1 MRHLAVIPTR
11 YEPERV
17 TALVD
22 LVWREVSTL
31 IVMDNGH
38 EEPLDLPEQVRVV
51 DTRGDAIYRQWNKAW
66 ATAVHEGYDYL
77 TLLNDDIR
85 ILEGTLPLL
94 LDALACRPS
103 YGVVYPDK
111 YVPLSVGLPSEPTFD
126 VVRSPYPERT
136 LTGFAFTSRVS
147 MFDEPPFDEGF
158 HWWAGDDAFDRKVRV
173 AGFAVARYKG
183 LPIEHESDS
192 ERNGWARR
200 PELLHL
206 AQQDLARWNAMS
218 R

>member
-11 YEPERV
+11 YEPERLQ
-17 TALVD
+17 ALVD
-22 LVWREVSTL
+22 IVWREVSTL

-51 DTRGDAIYRQWNKAW
+51 DTRGAGIYGMWNTAW
-66 ATAVHEGYDYL
+66 ATATHEGFDFL

-94 LDALACRPS
+94 AEALAVHPS

-111 YVPLSVGLPSEPTFD
+111 YVPLSAGLPEELSFD
-126 VVRSPYPERT
+126 VVRSPWPERT

-147 MFDEPPFDEGF
+147 MFEEPPFDTGYN
-158 HWWAGDDAFDRKVRV
+158 WWCGDDAFDRKVRT
-173 AGFAVARYKG
+173 AKLGVARYKG

-192 ERNGWARR
+192 EANGWARR

-206 AQQDLARWNAMS
+206 AQQDLARWNVMS